1 VYPFRWLSPCAPGA
15 DDKSV
20 GRSGARIHLR
30 FALLSGVAV
39 AVAAAAILTLARGQE
54 VQDAERDVAFHAI
67 YVADAV
73 LVDNVR
79 ASDFAGPVSAAD
91 RARLDSFMR
100 REVLVGGG
108 VRVKLYGRD
117 GSVTYSNEHDLIGTK
132 SDDVGQIDAALAG
145 RAARGL
151 TYLDEEGG
159 NAPHTKAL
167 EVYVPVYLNGGSQP
181 VGVFELYQDYR
192 PVARA
197 VQRALLPLAA
207 VLVLALLGLWAVLF
221 PLVRRTTRALERSL
235 AGRREAEVALESTS
249 EQLRQSQKL
258 DAIGGLAGGVA
269 HDFNNLL
276 LAISGYTEFLVE
288 GLDGDP
294 RLRGYAEEVA
304 KAADRAAGLTQ
315 QLLAFSR
322 RQVLQ
327 PQVLDLNS
335 AVRDV
340 ETMLRRLL
348 EAHVDIELTLDQAV
362 APIDADPTQV
372 VQVLLNLAVNARDA
386 MAGSGTLTIETRNDR
401 NEVVLR
407 VSDTGLGM
415 DEETRTRVF
424 EPFFTT
430 KPVGEGTGLGLA
442 TVYGIVTQSGGTIDV
457 TSALGHGTTFEL
469 RFPRSTASVELAPV
483 TPLATARGDEQIL
496 VVEDE
501 DSVRDLVCEM
511 LIEQGYRVVA
521 AASAHEALAVDDTWD
536 LLLVDVVMP
545 GMNGVELAR
554 RFDRRHVLFMSGY
567 DGQALVAERAPFLQ
581 KPFTKDEL
589 ARKIRAVLDEQR
601 AAA

>member
-1 VYPFRWLSPCAPGA
+1 
-15 DDKSV
+15 
-20 GRSGARIHLR
+20 
-30 FALLSGVAV
+30 
-39 AVAAAAILTLARGQE
+39 
-54 VQDAERDVAFHAI
+54 
-67 YVADAV
+67 
-73 LVDNVR
+73 
-79 ASDFAGPVSAAD
+79 
-91 RARLDSFMR
+91 
-100 REVLVGGG
+100 
-108 VRVKLYGRD
+108 
-117 GSVTYSNEHDLIGTK
+117 
-132 SDDVGQIDAALAG
+132 
-145 RAARGL
+145 
-151 TYLDEEGG
+151 
-159 NAPHTKAL
+159 
-167 EVYVPVYLNGGSQP
+167 
-181 VGVFELYQDYR
+181 
-192 PVARA
+192 
-197 VQRALLPLAA
+197 
-207 VLVLALLGLWAVLF
+207 
-221 PLVRRTTRALERSL
+221 
-235 AGRREAEVALESTS
+235 
-249 EQLRQSQKL
+249 
-258 DAIGGLAGGVA
+258 
-269 HDFNNLL
+269 
-276 LAISGYTEFLVE
+276 
-288 GLDGDP
+288 
-294 RLRGYAEEVA
+294 
-304 KAADRAAGLTQ
+304 
-315 QLLAFSR
+315 
-322 RQVLQ
+322 VLQ

-340 ETMLRRLL
+340 EAMLRRLL
-348 EAHVDIELTLDQAV
+348 EAHVDIELALDPAV

-386 MAGSGTLTIETRNDR
+386 MTGSGTLTIETRNDR

-457 TSALGHGTTFEL
+457 TSALGHGTMFEL
-469 RFPRSTASVELAPV
+469 RFPRSTARVDLAPV

-567 DGQALVAERAPFLQ
+567 DGQVLVAERAPFLQ

-589 ARKIRAVLDEQR
+589 ARKIRAVLDGQR